1 MGGDFE
7 AETEHKDEIVAARKE
22 STQLSR
28 MGELKGALKTLQ
40 AVEPWLCDGM
50 VKHCPPPPP
59 PPPPPPSS
67 SESPS
72 PSPST
77 T

>member
-50 VKHCPPPPP
+50 VKH
-59 PPPPPPSS
+59 
-67 SESPS
+67 
-72 PSPST
+72 
-77 T
+77 